1 MLEFLLIIIL
11 LPIALATG
19 AVLLFGAFLFW
30 KYIVAICLWIAAAGA
45 FIIDKLNG
53 GEGNMFW
60 WALGLFIV
68 GTLFWA
74 SGSLDKETESHK
86 KH

>member
-11 LPIALATG
+11 LPIALAAG

-30 KYIVAICLWIAAAGA
+30 KYIVAICLWVAAILVALYG
-45 FIIDKLNG
+45 KLTG
-53 GEGNMFW
+53 SDMFLW
-60 WALGLFIV
+60 GVALFIL
-68 GTLFWA
+68 GCIFWA
-74 SGSLDKETESHK
+74 FASPDEDEKPAHHG